1 MLELLEIERH
11 QRHQS
16 IGVRGRKS
24 VEVLFNLHFP
34 LCTFPSANCRFAL
47 FASHPVQTEN
57 CKVEFNG
64 GLNQIPARR
73 PIPGVR
79 VGGAVEEG

>member
-34 LCTFPSANCRFAL
+34 LCTSHFAL
-47 FASHPVQTEN
+47 FHPQIVALHFSLRIL
-57 CKVEFNG
+57 CK
-64 GLNQIPARR
+64 LKTAKWSSM
-73 PIPGVR
+73 
-79 VGGAVEEG
+79 AA